1 MGRSSGLPPELA
13 RRCATVLESDVESGR
28 EVALYG
34 RKARIVEMRCEYGN
48 VEKREKMAG
57 KKRS

>member
-1 MGRSSGLPPELA
+1 MPPELA